1 MANVKGSETMT
12 REDWLF
18 RYKQFFVSVGLS
30 PKEAECCAGAEPFE
44 ILSRDFEDDPE
55 GAAQEEMSYWEP

>member
-1 MANVKGSETMT
+1 MT

-30 PKEAECCAGAEPFE
+30 PKEAEYCAGAEPFE

-55 GAAQEEMSYWEP
+55 GAAQEEMW